1 MDKRNKLLITLVIC
15 LAFAI
20 PSASAADITAD
31 RVISPTTVAP
41 GETVTVTVTV
51 NMDGVIGA
59 VLEEDVP
66 AGWTITTVDN
76 DGATYK
82 AGNTSWLWSGG
93 PHSGTKT
100 VVYDVTVA
108 GDATAGLYQ
117 ISGVV
122 LATVDGSAISDTV
135 TGNVQV
141 TVVTPTATTT
151 PTPTATA
158 TPTPTPTPTP
168 TTPSINADRVIS
180 PTTVVPGGTFT
191 VTVTVNM
198 VGVIGVVLEEDVPV
212 GWTITTVDNDGATYN
227 AGNTSWLWSGGPH
240 TGTKTVVYDVTVPS
254 DGVVSTYAIS
264 GDVLATV
271 GGTTLSNTVTGNDQ
285 VTVSTATIAGD
296 RVIDPM
302 TVASDDTFT
311 VTVTVTM
318 TGAVYGPILDEAV
331 PAGWTVTEV
340 DNAGATYNA
349 GNTSWLW
356 NGGPYSGTMTLVYNV
371 AVPDGTDNGTY
382 PVTGEV
388 LGTTVIGAP
397 IGPSTVTGDNEVEVD
412 NKPIILPEVEV
423 TYPNGGDTLCGNVL
437 ITAQASDSDGY
448 VTNVEF
454 LISDDGGATWSHI
467 GDDSTAPYEC
477 LWDTSM
483 SPNSTDY
490 LVKAIATDNDSATAQ
505 DMSDAEFEVVNPCQ
519 GIPLKEGWNY
529 ISFPGALDN
538 ATPEYVLEGLAV
550 DRVMHYNADIKI
562 WEGVSEFK
570 PRTAYVIKVPS
581 EQTIENLEYKPDVPT
596 IMQLYEGW
604 NSVGLIGTVPGT
616 ETNDAE
622 TEFQLGGID
631 DSYSLVRG
639 PWNNGYLRTGYNQN
653 VFDPIDGEETVNK
666 KYTENYPMKRYE
678 GHWIL
683 MDSDAELL

>member
-31 RVISPTTVAP
+31 RVISPITVEP
-41 GETVTVTVTV
+41 GETFTVTVTVTL
-51 NMDGVIGA
+51 DGVYGA

-76 DGATYK
+76 A
-82 AGNTSWLWSGG
+82 
-93 PHSGTKT
+93 
-100 VVYDVTVA
+100 
-108 GDATAGLYQ
+108 
-117 ISGVV
+117 
-122 LATVDGSAISDTV
+122 
-135 TGNVQV
+135 
-141 TVVTPTATTT
+141 
-151 PTPTATA
+151 
-158 TPTPTPTPTP
+158 
-168 TTPSINADRVIS
+168 
-180 PTTVVPGGTFT
+180 
-191 VTVTVNM
+191 
-198 VGVIGVVLEEDVPV
+198 
-212 GWTITTVDNDGATYN
+212 GATYN

-240 TGTKTVVYDVTVPS
+240 TGTKTVVYDVTVPV
-254 DGVVSTYAIS
+254 DAVINTYAIS

-296 RVIDPM
+296 RVIDPL

-318 TGAVYGPILDEAV
+318 TGAVYGPVLQETV
-331 PAGWTVTEV
+331 PAGWTITEV

-356 NGGPYSGTMTLVYNV
+356 SGGPYSGTMTVVYNV

-397 IGPSTVTGDNEVEVD
+397 IGPFTVTGDNEVEVD
-412 NKPIILPEVEV
+412 DTPTILPEVEV
-423 TYPNGGDTLCGNVL
+423 TYPNGGETLCGNVMV
-437 ITAQASDSDGY
+437 TAQASDSDGY

-454 LISDDGGATWSHI
+454 LISDDGGATWSHM

-505 DMSDAEFEVVNPCQ
+505 DMSDAEFEVMNPCQ
-519 GIPLKEGWNY
+519 GILLKEGWNY

-538 ATPEYVLEGLAV
+538 ATPEYVLEGLTV

-570 PRTAYVIKVPS
+570 PRTAYAIKVPS
-581 EQTIENLEYKPDVPT
+581 KQTIENLEYKPDVPT
-596 IMQLYEGW
+596 ILQLYEGW
-604 NSVGLIGTVPGT
+604 NSVGLIGTAPGT

-631 DSYSLVRG
+631 DSYSMVKG
-639 PWNNGYLRTGYNQN
+639 PWNNDHNDQYNCDGYLRTGYNQN
-653 VFDPIDGEETVNK
+653 VYGDIFGGEDVHK

-683 MDSDAELL
+683 MESAAELM

>member
-15 LAFAI
+15 LVFAI

-31 RVISPTTVAP
+31 RAISPTTVAP
-41 GETVTVTVTV
+41 GETFTATVTVTL
-51 NMDGVIGA
+51 DGVFGA
-59 VLEEDVP
+59 VLEEDLP
-66 AGWTITTVDN
+66 AGWI
-76 DGATYK
+76 
-82 AGNTSWLWSGG
+82 
-93 PHSGTKT
+93 
-100 VVYDVTVA
+100 
-108 GDATAGLYQ
+108 
-117 ISGVV
+117 
-122 LATVDGSAISDTV
+122 
-135 TGNVQV
+135 
-141 TVVTPTATTT
+141 
-151 PTPTATA
+151 
-158 TPTPTPTPTP
+158 
-168 TTPSINADRVIS
+168 IN
-180 PTTVVPGGTFT
+180 
-191 VTVTVNM
+191 
-198 VGVIGVVLEEDVPV
+198 
-212 GWTITTVDNDGATYN
+212 TVDNDGATYN

-240 TGTKTVVYDVTVPS
+240 SDTKTVVYTVTVPGDATAGLYQISGDVLATVGGSTISDTVTGNDQVTVVTPTPTPTPTTPSITADRVISPTTVVPGETFTVTVTVNMVGVYGAVLEEDVPAGWTITTVDNAGATYNAGNTSWLWSGGPHTDTKTVVYDVTVPS
-254 DGVVSTYAIS
+254 DAVVSTYAIS
-264 GDVLATV
+264 GDVLATI

-296 RVIDPM
+296 RVIDPL
-302 TVASDDTFT
+302 TVASGDTFT

-349 GNTSWLW
+349 DDTSWLW
-356 NGGPYSGTMTLVYNV
+356 SGGPYSGTMTVMYNV
-371 AVPDGTDNGTY
+371 AVPDGTDNGMY

-388 LGTTVIGAP
+388 LGTTVIGVP
-397 IGPSTVTGDNEVEVD
+397 IGPSVITGDNEVEVD
-412 NKPIILPEVEV
+412 NRPIILPEVEV

-437 ITAQASDSDGY
+437 ITAEASDSDGY
-448 VTNVEF
+448 VSNVEF
-454 LISDDGGATWSHI
+454 LISDDGGATWSHL

-505 DMSDAEFEVVNPCQ
+505 DMSDAVFEVVNPCL
-519 GIPLKEGWNY
+519 GPRIVLEVGWNY

-538 ATPEYVLEGLAV
+538 ATPEYVLEGLTV

-581 EQTIENLEYKPDVPT
+581 TQTIENLEYKPDVPT

-604 NSVGLIGTVPGT
+604 NSVGLIGILPGT

-631 DSYSLVRG
+631 DSYSMVKG
-639 PWNNGYLRTGYNQN
+639 PWDNDQSDYLRTGYNQN
-653 VFDPIDGEETVNK
+653 VYGDIFGGEDVQK

-683 MDSDAELL
+683 MESAAELK